1 VRDWLFWPSDL
12 HLTCRM
18 DPFIDLV
25 YMEGRP
31 GCVRD
36 VQPILLLHNNAETVG
51 PIKTRVNLYTVKH

>member
-1 VRDWLFWPSDL
+1 
-12 HLTCRM
+12 M
-18 DPFIDLV
+18 DQIIDPV

-36 VQPILLLHNNAETVG
+36 IWPILLLHNKAETVG

>member
-1 VRDWLFWPSDL
+1 
-12 HLTCRM
+12 M